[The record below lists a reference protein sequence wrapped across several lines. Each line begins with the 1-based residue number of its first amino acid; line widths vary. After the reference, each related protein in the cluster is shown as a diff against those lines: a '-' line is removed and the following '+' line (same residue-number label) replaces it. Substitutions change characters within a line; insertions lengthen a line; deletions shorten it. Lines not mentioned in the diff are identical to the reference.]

1 MGTKKFSIS
10 EDWLIVVT
18 GAFILILSLVFPGYM
33 PVMPKTLDSWGNA
46 GMAVYLLGFLY
57 FLTLAD
63 FLILKRPAKGLL
75 LSMTAIYG
83 ISLASQLISSIPFIK
98 DLGLEPVFFSVVFGL
113 LVSNLFRVPDW
124 MRPAIQSEFFIKI
137 GIVCLGA
144 TILIGDVMKSG
155 AYGLFQALIVVF
167 AVWFFAFRVSKRM
180 GVDGETATMLASSVS
195 ICGVSAAIATA
206 GVINGDNRKL
216 SYIVSLVLVCAVPM
230 MYLMPWLANVM
241 GLSPEVAGA
250 WLGGTIDTTGA
261 VAASGTM
268 LGEEAANTAI
278 IVKSSQNVLLGVAA
292 FVISLFWSFQSEG
305 TRKAAQKPTAK
316 LIWQR
321 FPKFVVGF
329 VLASLVFS
337 LLVDGQVAAE
347 AGKIAKG
354 FTNSLFSIAFVCVG
368 LETRFR
374 DIVSKENRN
383 TLKAFLTAQGFNIV
397 FTLLIA
403 WLIFDVL
410 KGSL

>member
-1 MGTKKFSIS
+1 MSTKKISIS
-10 EDWLIVVT
+10 EDWLIVIT
-18 GAFILILSLVFPGYM
+18 GAFILILSLLFPHYM
-33 PVMPKTLDSWGNA
+33 PSMPKTLDSWGDA
-46 GMAVYLLGFLY
+46 GMAVYLL
-57 FLTLAD
+57 A
-63 FLILKRPAKGLL
+63 FLILRRATRGLL
-75 LSMTAIYG
+75 LSLTIIYG
-83 ISLASQLISSIPFIK
+83 ISLASQLISNIPFIK
-98 DLGLEPVFFSVVFGL
+98 EIGLEPVFFSVVFGL
-113 LVSNLFRVPDW
+113 LVSNLLKVPDW
-124 MRPAIQSEFFIKI
+124 MKPAIQSEFYIKT

-155 AYGLFQALIVVF
+155 AYGLLQALVVVF
-167 AVWFFAFRVSKRM
+167 AVWFMAFRVSRRM
-180 GVDGETATMLASSVS
+180 GVDGETSTMLASSVS

-206 GVINGDNRKL
+206 GVINGDNKKL

-230 MYLMPWLANVM
+230 MYLMPWLANM
-241 GLSPEVAGA
+241 KGLSPDVAGA

-261 VAASGTM
+261 V
-268 LGEEAANTAI
+268 AANTAI

-292 FVISLFWSFQSEG
+292 FVISIFLSFQSEG
-305 TRKAAQKPTAK
+305 TKKAAQKPTAK

-337 LLVDGQVAAE
+337 LLIDGQAARE
-347 AGKIAKG
+347 AGKIAKD

-383 TLKAFLTAQGFNIV
+383 TLKAFLAAQGFNIV
-397 FTLLIA
+397 FTLLVA
-403 WLIFDVL
+403 WLIFDVI
-410 KGSL
+410 KG

>member
-1 MGTKKFSIS
+1 MSTKKIAIS
-10 EDWLIVVT
+10 EDWLIVIT
-18 GAFILILSLVFPGYM
+18 GAFILILSLLFPHYM
-33 PVMPKTLDSWGNA
+33 PSMPKTLDNWGDA
-46 GMAVYLLGFLY
+46 GMAVYLLAFLY
-57 FLTLAD
+57 IVILLD
-63 FLILKRPAKGLL
+63 FLILRRATRGLL
-75 LSMTAIYG
+75 LSLTIIYC
-83 ISLASQLISSIPFIK
+83 ISLASQLISNIPFIK
-98 DLGLEPVFFSVVFGL
+98 EIGLEPVFFSVVFGL
-113 LVSNLFRVPDW
+113 LVSNLLKVPDW
-124 MRPAIQSEFFIKI
+124 MKPAIQSEFYIKT

-155 AYGLFQALIVVF
+155 AYGLLQALVVVF
-167 AVWFFAFRVSKRM
+167 AVWFMAFRVSRRM
-180 GVDGETATMLASSVS
+180 GVDGETSTMLASSVS

-206 GVINGDNRKL
+206 GVINGDNKKL

-230 MYLMPWLANVM
+230 MYLMPWLANMM
-241 GLSPEVAGA
+241 GLSPDVAGA

-292 FVISLFWSFQSEG
+292 FVISIFWSFQSEG
-305 TRKAAQKPTAK
+305 TKKAAQKPTAK

-337 LLVDGQVAAE
+337 LLIDGQAARE
-347 AGKIAKG
+347 AGKIAKD

-383 TLKAFLTAQGFNIV
+383 TLKAFLAAQGFNIV
-397 FTLLIA
+397 FTLLVA
-403 WLIFDVL
+403 WLIFDVI
-410 KGSL
+410 KG